1 MIKLI
6 PKLYGGG
13 AKNIVYMTS
22 DKVLDTKLVCEII
35 ENPDKNKVMFTP
47 PIQPKACEVYVFST
61 GDNPESGRIN
71 IYGLIEV
78 VKEFQKT
85 QSHYGNY
92 GIRYHC
98 TRATIRVIVG
108 FLVVNQVLNQVL

>member
-1 MIKLI
+1 
-6 PKLYGGG
+6 
-13 AKNIVYMTS
+13 MTS
-22 DKVLDTKLVCEII
+22 DKVLDTKLVREII

-47 PIQPKACEVYVFST
+47 PIQPKAGEVYVFST
-61 GDNPESGRIN
+61 GGNPENVRIN
-71 IYGLIEV
+71 IYGLTKV

-98 TRATIRVIVG
+98 TRVTIRVLVG
-108 FLVVNQVLNQVL
+108 FLVVNQVVNQVL